1 MTGWMDV
8 SRKSEDSL
16 PTMLVEAIVIAAAMC
31 VCELVSTPIYVSISG
46 DAFNALPWFVLACL
60 FAVAFSYTVG
70 FVLLWAIESFTG
82 RMNSPR
88 LMPLI
93 HALVGLAA
101 FAVWGYAVF
110 PAVIDSIIVP
120 AGGAALGASG
130 KLIIGVNCGIVGM
143 VSFFFGAVLPDR
155 IAARRKAVVGVGAA
169 TVVLALLGGIVL
181 TMTLSALR

>member
-1 MTGWMDV
+1 
-8 SRKSEDSL
+8 
-16 PTMLVEAIVIAAAMC
+16 
-31 VCELVSTPIYVSISG
+31 
-46 DAFNALPWFVLACL
+46 
-60 FAVAFSYTVG
+60 
-70 FVLLWAIESFTG
+70 
-82 RMNSPR
+82 
-88 LMPLI
+88 MPLI
-93 HALVGLAA
+93 HALVGLVA

-181 TMTLSALR
+181 AMTLSALR